1 MRELEKMIDS
11 MPLRIDKNIDPRI
24 QKLLQKILKKN
35 SWERLSCQQI
45 LNDTNFKSLIK
56 QFNLY
61 NNVNNKEKKNI
72 ITK

>member
-61 NNVNNKEKKNI
+61 NNVTNKEKKNI